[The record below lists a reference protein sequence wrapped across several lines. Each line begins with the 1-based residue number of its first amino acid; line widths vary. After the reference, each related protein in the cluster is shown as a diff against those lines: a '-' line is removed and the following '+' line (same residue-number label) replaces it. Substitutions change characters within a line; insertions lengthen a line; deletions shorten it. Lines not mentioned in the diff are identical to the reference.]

1 MLLTQ
6 VIYGV
11 IIENDKICE
20 REMANSENFFRRDVM
35 ADTIGTK
42 EASEEWGYPQS
53 TIRRWCL
60 KGLIPFATQDA
71 PGSPWHIPKSAKCPR
86 PIKNKKTGERK

>member
-1 MLLTQ
+1 
-6 VIYGV
+6 
-11 IIENDKICE
+11 
-20 REMANSENFFRRDVM
+20 M

-42 EASEEWGYPQS
+42 EASEDWGYPQS

-60 KGLIPFATQDA
+60 KGLIPFAMQDA